1 MDDIY
6 ILLLVLVFLVVIS
19 QCTNSDV
26 ENFDDMEEVKQ
37 LQEKDEPVLHEHD
50 KPDGHHAKAPV
61 KHNDE
66 KPAHRGWNV
75 MPFVEHS
82 VDYADANKPYGH
94 VVPVSLQQDYATLKS
109 FGQLPEELKQPEKVN
124 GSEITGEPSDSMMP
138 GFDPSSKGGLLLDMD
153 EVKDENGTGGNVEVY
168 MVYASWCG
176 WSKKTMPV
184 YEPLLTEMNVK
195 TKSGKGIVFK
205 MVEESEPDFEMF
217 KGKVQGFPSFMY
229 VEDGGEPQELEISD
243 RTTGAIMDAARE
255 L

>member
-82 VDYADANKPYGH
+82 V
-94 VVPVSLQQDYATLKS
+94 
-109 FGQLPEELKQPEKVN
+109 
-124 GSEITGEPSDSMMP
+124 
-138 GFDPSSKGGLLLDMD
+138 
-153 EVKDENGTGGNVEVY
+153 
-168 MVYASWCG
+168 
-176 WSKKTMPV
+176 
-184 YEPLLTEMNVK
+184 
-195 TKSGKGIVFK
+195 
-205 MVEESEPDFEMF
+205 
-217 KGKVQGFPSFMY
+217 
-229 VEDGGEPQELEISD
+229 
-243 RTTGAIMDAARE
+243 
-255 L
+255 